1 MDYRDKLGD
10 IYSELIKQFKDNDD
24 RMNVLEL
31 IDELQNRIEDLT
43 PKNYSFRRYKI

>member
-1 MDYRDKLGD
+1 MNYTDKLDD
-10 IYSELIKQFKDNDD
+10 IYSELINQFEDNDD

-43 PKNYSFRRYKI
+43 PNN